1 MITVRSNFWLCQ
13 LVATMALRYQMEL
26 QPVDEESEWDAMV
39 NRIGAL
45 EARCDNLSRDLN
57 QRLNHIEQTLQQILT
72 AMRNSGQALTF
83 KSAPVPKAT
92 FKAPQPKATTI

>member
-1 MITVRSNFWLCQ
+1 
-13 LVATMALRYQMEL
+13 MALRYQMEL

-57 QRLNHIEQTLQQILT
+57 QRLTNIEQTLQQI
-72 AMRNSGQALTF
+72 
-83 KSAPVPKAT
+83 
-92 FKAPQPKATTI
+92 